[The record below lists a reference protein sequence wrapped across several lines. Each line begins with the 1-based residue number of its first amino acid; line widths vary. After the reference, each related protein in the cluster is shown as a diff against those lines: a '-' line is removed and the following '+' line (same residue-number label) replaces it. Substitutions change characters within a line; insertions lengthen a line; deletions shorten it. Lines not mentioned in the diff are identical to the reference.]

1 LIWFYFSEIK
11 FLDKLQYIPTI
22 KKLHQPQTNNMESKK
37 SYTALKVLFSYVALL
52 ALVVTVGW
60 FLYSENQVYNKLES
74 KIAFEKTK
82 ILRVSKLFSNVY
94 KTESLARKTIQN
106 NSEQDFK
113 SYLIETDSLKSRID
127 TLKEIVTT
135 QYQKTLLDSVTYL
148 LAEKTKNIRQ
158 LKTIKN
164 KAEDEVSVNTAI
176 DEITKM
182 EFKLRKL
189 ELQDFNKNPN
199 QLGAYQRNVLQKYV
213 DYLNQNIP
221 DDSTNTLSK
230 KASDSILAN
239 SKKLL
244 SNVKLKAEKKKESL
258 NFEENKL
265 LKNEIAISDQLRKVL
280 RIIEREIII
289 NSIKNNSLKEK
300 SLKKVNQIVTASAII
315 GLVLTLFFSILIVS
329 DYSKSQVYKKQL
341 EIANFKTKNLL
352 KSREQ
357 LISTVSHDLKTPLST
372 IVGYSEL
379 LGNSDV
385 NTKQSYFIKNI
396 KNSSEYITQLVQDL
410 LDFSQ
415 IEAGKI
421 TIEKVPFLL
430 PEIIDEVAKSIQ
442 TVYKQK
448 NIDLIINVDE
458 KLNTRIVGDSFRL
471 KQILSNIIGN
481 AYKFTE
487 EGFIKISAYTEND
500 ENFIITIQD
509 SGIGIEKGN
518 QKLVFEEFAQA
529 NESIEKKYGGT
540 GLGLSICQKIISILG
555 GTLSLESTF
564 GKGSTFEIQLPLLF
578 DHSQNITT
586 ETKKPIL
593 RNTQKQTFIVIDD
606 DINLLN
612 LTSGVLRQEGHQVLS
627 FNSAIKALET
637 IQNTKFDFVITDIQ
651 MPEIDGFMFLQK
663 LRNSG
668 HSSYQNQP
676 IIALTGRT
684 DLDASVYSEAGFT
697 TVIKKPYSPRILLET
712 IQHILKND
720 TLPNFQI
727 NEEETQTSYRLYSL
741 ETLKEF
747 LGNDHEAL
755 KEVLKSFIEN
765 NSENLAFLETAIT
778 EKNILEINT
787 IAHRIAPMF
796 KQIQAREIG
805 EILKTLERKDLEISD
820 LDDLF
825 KDLKS
830 KSELLFTAL
839 NKEIL

>member
-1 LIWFYFSEIK
+1 MPI
-11 FLDKLQYIPTI
+11 
-22 KKLHQPQTNNMESKK
+22 
-37 SYTALKVLFSYVALL
+37 KVLFSYVALL

-60 FLYSENQVYNKLES
+60 FLYSENVVYNKLES

-82 ILRVSKLFSNVY
+82 ILKVSKLFSNVY

-106 NSEQDFK
+106 NSEEDFK
-113 SYLIETDSLKSRID
+113 NYLIETDSLKSRID
-127 TLKEIVTT
+127 TLKQIVST

-148 LAEKTKNIRQ
+148 LSEKTKNIQQ
-158 LKTIKN
+158 LKAIKN

-199 QLGAYQRNVLQKYV
+199 QLGSYQRNVLQKYV

-230 KASDSILAN
+230 QASDSILAN

-300 SLKKVNQIVTASAII
+300 SLKKVNEIVTASAII
-315 GLVLTLFFSILIVS
+315 GLILTLFFSILIVS

-458 KLNTRIVGDSFRL
+458 KLNTRIVGDPFRL

-481 AYKFTE
+481 AYKFTA
-487 EGFIKISAYTEND
+487 EGFIKISAYVSENS
-500 ENFIITIQD
+500 ENFVISIQD

-529 NESIEKKYGGT
+529 NENIEKQYGGT

-555 GTLSLESTF
+555 GNLALESTF
-564 GKGSTFEIQLPLLF
+564 GKGSTFKIELPLLF
-578 DHSQNITT
+578 DHSQNTVI
-586 ETKKPIL
+586 ETKKPIAA
-593 RNTQKQTFIVIDD
+593 TTKKQTFIVIDD
-606 DINLLN
+606 DVNLLN
-612 LTSGVLRQEGHQVLS
+612 LTSGVLRQEKHEVLS
-627 FNSAIKALET
+627 FDSAVKALEAT
-637 IQNTKFDFVITDIQ
+637 KNTNYDFVITDIQ
-651 MPEIDGFMFLQK
+651 MPEMDGFKFLEK
-663 LRNSG
+663 LKSNKN
-668 HSSYQNQP
+668 SSYKNQP
-676 IIALTGRT
+676 VIALTGRT
-684 DLDASVYSEAGFT
+684 DLDFSVYTKAGFT
-697 TVIKKPYSPRILLET
+697 TVIKKPYSPKVLLET
-712 IQHILKND
+712 IHHILAND
-720 TLPNFQI
+720 ALPNVEI
-727 NEEETQTSYRLYSL
+727 TEEEENTSTKLYSL
-741 ETLKEF
+741 KTLKDF
-747 LGNDHEAL
+747 LGNDSEAL
-755 KEVLKSFIEN
+755 KEVLKSFIKSSTEN
-765 NSENLAFLETAIT
+765 MILLENAIT
-778 EKNILEINT
+778 EKNIAEINS

-796 KQIQAREIG
+796 KQIQTREIS
-805 EILKTLERKDLEISD
+805 EILKFLETKDLENSD
-820 LDDLF
+820 LTALYDS
-825 KDLKS
+825 LKS
-830 KSELLFTAL
+830 KTDLLFEAL
-839 NKEIL
+839 SKEIA

>member
-1 LIWFYFSEIK
+1 MPI
-11 FLDKLQYIPTI
+11 
-22 KKLHQPQTNNMESKK
+22 
-37 SYTALKVLFSYVALL
+37 KVLFSYIALL
-52 ALVVTVGW
+52 GLVVTVGW
-60 FLYSENQVYNKLES
+60 FLYAENVVYNKLEN

-82 ILRVSKLFSNVY
+82 ILKVSKLFSNVY
-94 KTESLARKTIQN
+94 KTESLARKTIQT
-106 NSEQDFK
+106 NSEEDFK
-113 SYLIETDSLKSRID
+113 SYLTETDSLKSRID
-127 TLKEIVTT
+127 TLKQIVTT

-148 LAEKTKNIRQ
+148 LSEKTKNIRQ

-164 KAEDEVSVNTAI
+164 KADDEVSVNTAI

-199 QLGAYQRNVLQKYV
+199 QLGSYQRNVLQKYV

-230 KASDSILAN
+230 QASDSILAN

-300 SLKKVNQIVTASAII
+300 SLKKVNEIVTASAII

-329 DYSKSQVYKKQL
+329 DYSKSQVYKKKL

-448 NIDLIINVDE
+448 NIDLIINIDD
-458 KLNTRIVGDSFRL
+458 KLNSRIVGDPFRL

-487 EGFIKISAYTEND
+487 EGFIKISVYVTENND
-500 ENFIITIQD
+500 FFIISIQD

-529 NESIEKKYGGT
+529 NENIEKKYGGT

-555 GTLSLESTF
+555 GTLNLESTF
-564 GKGSTFEIQLPLLF
+564 GKGSTFQIQLPLLF
-578 DHSQNITT
+578 DASQNTVI
-586 ETKKPIL
+586 EEKQPIIL
-593 RNTQKQTFIVIDD
+593 NTQKQTFIVLDD

-612 LTSGVLRQEGHQVLS
+612 LTSGVLRQEKHQVFS
-627 FNSAIKALET
+627 FNSAQKALEAIEST
-637 IQNTKFDFVITDIQ
+637 PFDFIITDIQ
-651 MPEIDGFMFLQK
+651 MPEMDGFMFLEK
-663 LRNSG
+663 LKNSG
-668 HSSYQNQP
+668 YPTFKNQP
-676 IIALTGRT
+676 VIALTGRT
-684 DLDASVYSEAGFT
+684 DLDATIYTEAGFT
-697 TVIKKPYSPRILLET
+697 TVIQKPYSPKILLET
-712 IQHILKND
+712 IHLILEHD
-720 TLPNFQI
+720 TLPNADI
-727 NEEETQTSYRLYSL
+727 NKSEETITSELYAL
-741 ETLKEF
+741 DTLKEF
-747 LGNDHEAL
+747 LGNDEEAL
-755 KEVLKSFIEN
+755 KEILKAFIEN
-765 NSENLAFLETAIT
+765 SSQNLNALENAIE
-778 EKNILEINT
+778 EKNTAEINS
-787 IAHRIAPMF
+787 IVHRMAPMF
-796 KQIQAREIG
+796 KQIQTCEIG
-805 EILKTLERKDLEISD
+805 EILRVLESKNLDISEAKGI
-820 LDDLF
+820 F
-825 KDLKS
+825 NTLKS
-830 KSELLFTAL
+830 KTDLLFNAL
-839 NKEIL
+839 RQEIV

>member
-1 LIWFYFSEIK
+1 
-11 FLDKLQYIPTI
+11 
-22 KKLHQPQTNNMESKK
+22 MESKK
-37 SYTALKVLFSYVALL
+37 SYMPIKVLFSYVALL

-60 FLYSENQVYNKLES
+60 FLYSENVVYNKLES

-106 NSEQDFK
+106 NSEEDFK
-113 SYLIETDSLKSRID
+113 NYLIETDSLKSRID
-127 TLKEIVTT
+127 TLKQIVST

-148 LAEKTKNIRQ
+148 LSEKTKNIQQ
-158 LKTIKN
+158 LKAIKN

-199 QLGAYQRNVLQKYV
+199 QLGSYQRNVLQKYV

-230 KASDSILAN
+230 QASDSILAN

-244 SNVKLKAEKKKESL
+244 SNVKIKAEKKKESL

-300 SLKKVNQIVTASAII
+300 SLKKVNEIVTASAII
-315 GLVLTLFFSILIVS
+315 GLILTLFFSILIVS

-458 KLNTRIVGDSFRL
+458 KLNTRIVGDPFRL

-481 AYKFTE
+481 AYKFTA
-487 EGFIKISAYTEND
+487 EGFIKISAYVSENN
-500 ENFIITIQD
+500 ENFVISIQD

-529 NESIEKKYGGT
+529 NENIEKQYGGT

-555 GTLSLESTF
+555 GNLALESTF
-564 GKGSTFEIQLPLLF
+564 GKGSTFKIELPLLF
-578 DHSQNITT
+578 DHSQNTVV
-586 ETKKPIL
+586 ETKKPIATTT
-593 RNTQKQTFIVIDD
+593 RKQTFIVIDD
-606 DINLLN
+606 DVNLLN
-612 LTSGVLRQEGHQVLS
+612 LTSGVLRQEKHEVLS
-627 FNSAIKALET
+627 FDSAVKALEAT
-637 IQNTKFDFVITDIQ
+637 KNTNYDFVITDIQ
-651 MPEIDGFMFLQK
+651 MPEMDGFKFLEK
-663 LRNSG
+663 LKSNKN
-668 HSSYQNQP
+668 SSYKNQP
-676 IIALTGRT
+676 VIALTGRT
-684 DLDASVYSEAGFT
+684 DLDFSVYTKAGFT
-697 TVIKKPYSPRILLET
+697 TVIKKPYSPKILLET
-712 IQHILKND
+712 IHHILTND
-720 TLPNFQI
+720 ALPNVEI
-727 NEEETQTSYRLYSL
+727 TEEEENTSTKLYSL
-741 ETLKEF
+741 ETLKDF
-747 LGNDHEAL
+747 LGNDNEAL
-755 KEVLKSFIEN
+755 KEVLKSFAKSS
-765 NSENLAFLETAIT
+765 SENMILLEIAIT
-778 EKNILEINT
+778 EKNIAEINS

-796 KQIQAREIG
+796 KQIQTREISD
-805 EILKTLERKDLEISD
+805 ILKFLETKDLENSD
-820 LDDLF
+820 LKALYDS
-825 KDLKS
+825 LKS
-830 KSELLFTAL
+830 KTDLLFEAL
-839 NKEIL
+839 SKEIA

>member
-1 LIWFYFSEIK
+1 
-11 FLDKLQYIPTI
+11 
-22 KKLHQPQTNNMESKK
+22 MESKK

-60 FLYSENQVYNKLES
+60 FLYSENVVYNKLES

-94 KTESLARKTIQN
+94 KTESLARKTIQT
-106 NSEQDFK
+106 NSESDFK
-113 SYLIETDSLKSRID
+113 NYLIETDSLKSRID
-127 TLKEIVTT
+127 TLKQIVTT
-135 QYQKTLLDSVTYL
+135 EYQKVLLDSVTYL
-148 LAEKTKNIRQ
+148 LSEKTENIRQ

-164 KAEDEVSVNTAI
+164 KAEDEVSVNNAI

-182 EFKLRKL
+182 EFNLRKL
-189 ELQDFNKNPN
+189 ELQDFTKNPN
-199 QLGAYQRNVLQKYV
+199 DLGNYQRNVLQRYV

-244 SNVKLKAEKKKESL
+244 SNVKMKAEKKKETL

-265 LKNEIAISDQLRKVL
+265 LQNEIAISEQLRKVL

-300 SLKKVNQIVTASAII
+300 SLKKVNEIVTASAIA
-315 GLVLTLFFSILIVS
+315 GLILTLFFSVLIVS
-329 DYSKSQVYKKQL
+329 DYSKSQLYKKQL

-421 TIEKVPFLL
+421 TIEKVPFFL
-430 PEIIDEVAKSIQ
+430 PQIIDEVAKSIQ

-448 NIDLIINVDE
+448 DIDLIINVDD
-458 KLNTRIVGDSFRL
+458 KLNTKIVGDPFRL

-487 EGFIKISAYTEND
+487 TGYIKVSAYALEGD
-500 ENFIITIQD
+500 KFFAITIED
-509 SGIGIEKGN
+509 TGIGIEKGN

-529 NESIEKKYGGT
+529 NENIEKQYGGT

-555 GTLSLESTF
+555 GNLQLESTF
-564 GKGSTFEIQLPLLF
+564 GSGSTFEIQLPLLF
-578 DHSQNITT
+578 DTSSNT
-586 ETKKPIL
+586 EIEIKKPIY
-593 RNTQKQTFIVIDD
+593 QDIKSQTFIVIDD

-612 LTSGVLRQEGHQVLS
+612 LTSGVLRQEKHEVLS
-627 FNSAIKALET
+627 FNSAAKALEV
-637 IQNTKFDFVITDIQ
+637 IQKTKFDFVITDIQ
-651 MPEIDGFMFLQK
+651 MPETDGFEFLQK
-663 LRNSG
+663 LKNS
-668 HSSYQNQP
+668 SVYQNQP
-676 IIALTGRT
+676 VIALTGRT
-684 DLDASVYSEAGFT
+684 DLEASVYTEAGFT
-697 TVIKKPYSPRILLET
+697 TVVKKPYSPKILLET
-712 IQHILKND
+712 ISLILGNA
-720 TLPNFQI
+720 TLPKAELKDV
-727 NEEETQTSYRLYSL
+727 EEKTLTQLYSL
-741 ETLKEF
+741 NTLKEF
-747 LGNDHEAL
+747 LGNDNSAL
-755 KEVLKSFIEN
+755 NDVLKSFVESTN
-765 NSENLAFLETAIT
+765 ENLLLMENAIA
-778 EKNILEINT
+778 EENVAEINS

-796 KQIQAREIG
+796 KQIEARDIG
-805 EILKTLERKDLEISD
+805 EILKALEKNTFEITDLKDIYKTLKAKIEVLFKALQKEIS
-820 LDDLF
+820 
-825 KDLKS
+825 
-830 KSELLFTAL
+830 
-839 NKEIL
+839 

>member
-1 LIWFYFSEIK
+1 
-11 FLDKLQYIPTI
+11 
-22 KKLHQPQTNNMESKK
+22 MESKK

-60 FLYSENQVYNKLES
+60 FLYSENVVYNKLED

-106 NSEQDFK
+106 NSEQDFR

-127 TLKEIVTT
+127 TLKQIVTT

-148 LAEKTKNIRQ
+148 LSEKTKNIRQ

-199 QLGAYQRNVLQKYV
+199 QLGSYQRNVLQKYV

-230 KASDSILAN
+230 QASDSILAN

-244 SNVKLKAEKKKESL
+244 SNVKIKAEKKKESL

-300 SLKKVNQIVTASAII
+300 SLKKVNEIVTASAII
-315 GLVLTLFFSILIVS
+315 GLILTLFFSILIVS

-396 KNSSEYITQLVQDL
+396 KNSSEYISQLVQDL
-410 LDFSQ
+410 LDFSK

-421 TIEKVPFLL
+421 SIEKVPFLL
-430 PEIIDEVAKSIQ
+430 PEIIDGVAKSIQ

-448 NIDLIINVDE
+448 DIDLIINIDE
-458 KLNTRIVGDSFRL
+458 KLNTRIVGDPFRL

-487 EGFIKISAYTEND
+487 EGFIKISAYTNND
-500 ENFIITIQD
+500 NRYIITIQD
-509 SGIGIEKGN
+509 SGIGIEKEN
-518 QKLVFEEFAQA
+518 LKLVFEEFAQA
-529 NESIEKKYGGT
+529 NENIEKKYGGT

-555 GTLSLESTF
+555 GDLKLESTY
-564 GKGSTFEIQLPLLF
+564 GKGSTFEIQLPLQF
-578 DHSQNITT
+578 DNSPIILP
-586 ETKKPIL
+586 EVKKPVV
-593 RNTQKQTFIVIDD
+593 RNTKRQTFIVLDD

-612 LTSGVLRQEGHQVLS
+612 LTSGVLKQEQHQVLS
-627 FNSAIKALET
+627 FSSAAKALEA
-637 IQNTKFDFVITDIQ
+637 IQNTNFDFVITDIQ
-651 MPEIDGFMFLQK
+651 MPEMDGFAFLK
-663 LRNSG
+663 NLKNSG
-668 HSSYQNQP
+668 YATYNNQP
-676 IIALTGRT
+676 VIALTGRT
-684 DLDASVYSEAGFT
+684 DLDADVYSEAGFT
-697 TVIKKPYSPRILLET
+697 TVIQKPYSPKILLET
-712 IQHILKND
+712 IHLILEND
-720 TLPNFQI
+720 TLPNVDI
-727 NEEETQTSYRLYSL
+727 NEKDQKTSSKLYSL

-747 LGNDHEAL
+747 LGNDNEAL
-755 KEVLKSFIEN
+755 KEVLKSFIE
-765 NSENLAFLETAIT
+765 SSTENLSLLENAMM
-778 EKNILEINT
+778 EKHAVEINS

-805 EILKTLERKDLEISD
+805 EILKVLENKDLQTSD
-820 LDDLF
+820 LNDIF
-825 KDLKS
+825 KVLKS
-830 KSELLFTAL
+830 KTDVLFTAL
-839 NKEIL
+839 KKEIT

>member
-1 LIWFYFSEIK
+1 
-11 FLDKLQYIPTI
+11 
-22 KKLHQPQTNNMESKK
+22 MESKK

-60 FLYSENQVYNKLES
+60 FLYSENVVYKKLED

-127 TLKEIVTT
+127 TLKQIVTT

-148 LAEKTKNIRQ
+148 LSEKTKNIRQ

-199 QLGAYQRNVLQKYV
+199 QLGSYQRNVLQKYV

-230 KASDSILAN
+230 QASDSILAN

-244 SNVKLKAEKKKESL
+244 SNVKIKAEKKKESL

-300 SLKKVNQIVTASAII
+300 SLKKVNEIVTASAII
-315 GLVLTLFFSILIVS
+315 GLILTLFFSILIVS

-410 LDFSQ
+410 LDFSK

-421 TIEKVPFLL
+421 SIEKVPFLL
-430 PEIIDEVAKSIQ
+430 PEVIDAVAKSIQ

-448 NIDLIINVDE
+448 NIDLIINIDE
-458 KLNTRIVGDSFRL
+458 KLNTRIVGDPFRL

-487 EGFIKISAYTEND
+487 EGFIKISAYTDQED
-500 ENFIITIQD
+500 RYIITIQD

-518 QKLVFEEFAQA
+518 LKLVFEEFAQA
-529 NESIEKKYGGT
+529 NENIEKKYGGT

-555 GTLSLESTF
+555 GDLKLESTF
-564 GKGSTFEIQLPLLF
+564 GKGSTFEIQLPLQF
-578 DHSQNITT
+578 DNSPVILP
-586 ETKKPIL
+586 EVKKPVV
-593 RNTQKQTFIVIDD
+593 RNTKRQTFIVLDD

-612 LTSGVLRQEGHQVLS
+612 LTSGVLKQEQHQVLS
-627 FNSAIKALET
+627 FNSAVKALEA
-637 IQNTKFDFVITDIQ
+637 IQNTNFDFVITDIQ
-651 MPEIDGFMFLQK
+651 MPEMDGFDFLKK
-663 LRNSG
+663 LKSSG
-668 HSSYQNQP
+668 YATYNNQP
-676 IIALTGRT
+676 VIALTGRT
-684 DLDASVYSEAGFT
+684 DLDADVYNEAGFT
-697 TVIKKPYSPRILLET
+697 TVIQKPYSPKILLET
-712 IQHILKND
+712 IHLILEND
-720 TLPNFQI
+720 TLPNVDI
-727 NEEETQTSYRLYSL
+727 NENEQKASSKLYSL

-747 LGNDHEAL
+747 LGNDDEAL
-755 KEVLKSFIEN
+755 KEVLKSFIESS
-765 NSENLAFLETAIT
+765 SENLSLLENAMI
-778 EKNILEINT
+778 EKHIVEINS

-805 EILKTLERKDLEISD
+805 EILKVLENKNLETSD
-820 LDDLF
+820 LNDIFKVLQSKTDVLF
-825 KDLKS
+825 AALK
-830 KSELLFTAL
+830 
-839 NKEIL
+839 KEIV

>member
-1 LIWFYFSEIK
+1 
-11 FLDKLQYIPTI
+11 
-22 KKLHQPQTNNMESKK
+22 MESKK
-37 SYTALKVLFSYVALL
+37 SYTAIKVLFSYVALL
-52 ALVVTVGW
+52 ALVITVGW
-60 FLYSENQVYNKLES
+60 FLYSENQVYNKLED

-94 KTESLARKTIQN
+94 KTESLARKTIQT
-106 NSEQDFK
+106 NSENDFK
-113 SYLIETDSLKSRID
+113 SYLIETDSLRLRID
-127 TLKEIVTT
+127 TLKQIVTT

-148 LAEKTKNIRQ
+148 LSEKTKNIKQ

-199 QLGAYQRNVLQKYV
+199 QLGNYQRNVLQKYV

-300 SLKKVNQIVTASAII
+300 SLKKVNEIVTASAII

-410 LDFSQ
+410 LDFSK

-421 TIEKVPFLL
+421 SIEKVPFVL

-448 NIDLIINVDE
+448 NIDLVVNVDE
-458 KLNTRIVGDSFRL
+458 KLNAKIVGDPFRL
-471 KQILSNIIGN
+471 KQILSNLIGN

-487 EGFIKISAYTEND
+487 EGFIRISAYLAEN
-500 ENFIITIQD
+500 ENFLTITIED
-509 SGIGIEKGN
+509 TGIGIEKEN

-529 NESIEKKYGGT
+529 NENIEKKYGGT
-540 GLGLSICQKIISILG
+540 GLGLSICKKIISALG
-555 GTLSLESTF
+555 GSLELESAF
-564 GKGSTFEIQLPLLF
+564 GKGSVFEIQLPLLF
-578 DHSQNITT
+578 DTSTNSVPEVKKQVSQNI
-586 ETKKPIL
+586 EA
-593 RNTQKQTFIVIDD
+593 QTFIVIDD

-612 LTSGVLRQEGHQVLS
+612 LTSGVLRQEKHQVLS
-627 FNSAIKALET
+627 FNSAIKALEA
-637 IQNTKFDFVITDIQ
+637 IQQTNFDFVITDIQ
-651 MPEIDGFMFLQK
+651 MPEMDGFGFLQK
-663 LRNSG
+663 LKTTDV
-668 HSSYQNQP
+668 YKNQP
-676 IIALTGRT
+676 VIALTGRS
-684 DLDASVYSEAGFT
+684 DLDSSVYADAGFT
-697 TVIKKPYSPRILLET
+697 TVIKKPYSPKILLET
-712 IQHILKND
+712 IRLILEND
-720 TLPNFQI
+720 TLPKVEI
-727 NEEETQTSYRLYSL
+727 NDVEEKTFSKLYSL

-747 LGNDHEAL
+747 LGNDTVAL
-755 KEVLKSFIEN
+755 NEVLKSFIESSN
-765 NSENLAFLETAIT
+765 ENLTFLENAIA
-778 EKNILEINT
+778 EENVPEINS

-796 KQIQAREIG
+796 KQIEAREIG
-805 EILKTLERKDLEISD
+805 GLLKALEKNDFEISD
-820 LDDLF
+820 L
-825 KDLKS
+825 KDIYKVLKS
-830 KSELLFTAL
+830 KTESLFKAL
-839 NKEIL
+839 QKEIV

>member
-1 LIWFYFSEIK
+1 
-11 FLDKLQYIPTI
+11 
-22 KKLHQPQTNNMESKK
+22 METKR

-60 FLYSENQVYNKLES
+60 FLYSENVVYNKLED

-94 KTESLARKTIQN
+94 KTEGLARQTIQT
-106 NSEQDFK
+106 NSEKDFK
-113 SYLIETDSLKSRID
+113 SYLIESDSLRLRID
-127 TLKEIVTT
+127 TLKQIVTT
-135 QYQKTLLDSVTYL
+135 EYQKTLLDSVTYL
-148 LAEKTKNIRQ
+148 LSEKTKNIRQ
-158 LKTIKN
+158 LKEIKN
-164 KAEDEVSVNTAI
+164 KAEDETSVNNAI

-182 EFKLRKL
+182 EFNLRKL
-189 ELQDFNKNPN
+189 ELEDFTKNPN
-199 QLGAYQRNVLQKYV
+199 QLGSYQKSVLQRYV

-244 SNVKLKAEKKKESL
+244 SSVKMKAEKKKESL

-265 LKNEIAISDQLRKVL
+265 LQNEIAISDQLRKVL

-300 SLKKVNQIVTASAII
+300 SLKRVNEIVTASAVI
-315 GLVLTLFFSILIVS
+315 GLLLTVFFSILIVS
-329 DYSKSQVYKKQL
+329 DYTKSQLYKKQL

-410 LDFSQ
+410 LDFSK

-421 TIEKVPFLL
+421 SVEKVPFLL
-430 PEIIDEVAKSIQ
+430 PEVIEDVARNIQ
-442 TVYKQK
+442 TVYKHK
-448 NIDLIINVDE
+448 NIDLIINVNDQ
-458 KLNTRIVGDSFRL
+458 LNKRIVGDPFRL
-471 KQILSNIIGN
+471 KQILTNIIGN

-487 EGFIKISAYTEND
+487 EGHIKIIAYPINSQ
-500 ENFIITIQD
+500 FFTISIED
-509 SGIGIEKGN
+509 SGIGIEKAN

-555 GTLSLESTF
+555 GKLSLESTF

-578 DHSQNITT
+578 DNSTSTDIPVD
-586 ETKKPIL
+586 TKKPL
-593 RNTQKQTFIVIDD
+593 YKNTKKQTFIVVDD

-612 LTSGVLRQEGHQVLS
+612 LTSGVLKQENHQVLS
-627 FNSAIKALET
+627 FSSATKALET
-637 IQNTKFDFVITDIQ
+637 IKNTAFDFVITDIQ
-651 MPEIDGFMFLQK
+651 MPEIDGFLFLEQLK
-663 LRNSG
+663 KSENINFN
-668 HSSYQNQP
+668 NQP
-676 IIALTGRT
+676 VIALTGRT
-684 DLDASVYSEAGFT
+684 DLDISVYKEAGFT
-697 TVIKKPYSPRILLET
+697 TVVQKPYSPKILLET
-712 IQHILKND
+712 IQHILDNEE
-720 TLPNFQI
+720 LPNVEI
-727 NEEETQTSYRLYSL
+727 NEIEEPETLQLYSL
-741 ETLKEF
+741 DTLKDF
-747 LGNDHEAL
+747 LGHDESAL
-755 KEVLKSFIEN
+755 KEVIKSFIE
-765 NSENLAFLETAIT
+765 SSIDNLELLETAIN
-778 EKNILEINT
+778 EKNIEEIKS

-796 KQIQAREIG
+796 KQIEAREIG
-805 EILKTLERKDLEISD
+805 DTLKKIEKDEYKISELKNVYKDLITKTAV
-820 LDDLF
+820 LF
-825 KDLKS
+825 ESLKQ
-830 KSELLFTAL
+830 ELL
-839 NKEIL
+839 

>member
-1 LIWFYFSEIK
+1 
-11 FLDKLQYIPTI
+11 
-22 KKLHQPQTNNMESKK
+22 MESKK

-60 FLYSENQVYNKLES
+60 FLYAENQVYNKLES

-106 NSEQDFK
+106 NSEEDFK

-127 TLKEIVTT
+127 TLKQIVTT

-148 LAEKTKNIRQ
+148 LSEKTKNIRQ

-199 QLGAYQRNVLQKYV
+199 QLGSYQRNVLQKYV

-300 SLKKVNQIVTASAII
+300 SLKKVNEIVTASAII

-410 LDFSQ
+410 LDFSK

-442 TVYKQK
+442 TVYQQK
-448 NIDLIINVDE
+448 DIELIINVDE
-458 KLNTRIVGDSFRL
+458 KLNTRIVGDPFRL

-487 EGFIKISAYTEND
+487 EGFIKISAYTEDD
-500 ENFIITIQD
+500 ENFTVTIQD

-529 NESIEKKYGGT
+529 NENIEKKYGGT
-540 GLGLSICQKIISILG
+540 GLGLSICQKIIAILG
-555 GTLSLESTF
+555 GTLNLESTF
-564 GKGSTFEIQLPLLF
+564 GKGSTFEIKLPLQF
-578 DHSQNITT
+578 DHSQNTID
-586 ETKKPIL
+586 EVKKPVI
-593 RNTQKQTFIVIDD
+593 RNTKKQTFIVLDD

-612 LTSGVLRQEGHQVLS
+612 LTSGVLRQEQHQVLS
-627 FNSAIKALET
+627 FNSALKALEA
-637 IQNTKFDFVITDIQ
+637 IQNTHFDFIITDIQ
-651 MPEIDGFMFLQK
+651 MPEMDGFMFLKK
-663 LRNSG
+663 LKSSG
-668 HSSYQNQP
+668 YSTYKNQP
-676 IIALTGRT
+676 VIALTGRT
-684 DLDASVYSEAGFT
+684 DLDASVYAEAGFT
-697 TVIKKPYSPRILLET
+697 TVIQKPYSPKILLET
-712 IQHILKND
+712 IHLILEND
-720 TLPNFQI
+720 TLPNRAI
-727 NEEETQTSYRLYSL
+727 NEAEEKTNSALYSL

-747 LGNDHEAL
+747 LGNDNEAL
-755 KEVLKSFIEN
+755 KEVLKSFIE
-765 NSENLAFLETAIT
+765 SSKENLILLENAVG
-778 EKNILEINT
+778 EKNTIETNS

-796 KQIQAREIG
+796 KQLQVREIS
-805 EILKTLERKDLEISD
+805 EILKVLENKNLEASD
-820 LDDLF
+820 LKDLF
-825 KDLKS
+825 KVLKS
-830 KSELLFTAL
+830 KTDILFTAL
-839 NKEIL
+839 NKELA

>member
-1 LIWFYFSEIK
+1 
-11 FLDKLQYIPTI
+11 
-22 KKLHQPQTNNMESKK
+22 MESKK

-60 FLYSENQVYNKLES
+60 FLYSENVVYKKLED

-94 KTESLARKTIQN
+94 KTESLARKTIQT
-106 NSEQDFK
+106 NSESDFK
-113 SYLIETDSLKSRID
+113 SYLVETDSLKSRID
-127 TLKEIVTT
+127 TLKQIVTT

-148 LAEKTKNIRQ
+148 LSEKTKNIRQ

-199 QLGAYQRNVLQKYV
+199 QLGSYQRNVLQKYV

-300 SLKKVNQIVTASAII
+300 SLKKVNEIVTASAII
-315 GLVLTLFFSILIVS
+315 GLILTIFFSILIVS
-329 DYSKSQVYKKQL
+329 DYSKSQLYKKQL

-379 LGNSDV
+379 LGNSDI
-385 NTKQSYFIKNI
+385 NTKQSYFVKNI

-410 LDFSQ
+410 LDFSR

-421 TIEKVPFLL
+421 TIEKVPFFL
-430 PEIIDEVAKSIQ
+430 PEVIEDTAKNIQ

-458 KLNTRIVGDSFRL
+458 KLNTRIVGDPFRL
-471 KQILSNIIGN
+471 KQILTNIIGN

-487 EGFIKISAYTEND
+487 EGHIKISSYATEN
-500 ENFIITIQD
+500 ENFFIIRIEDT
-509 SGIGIEKGN
+509 GIGIEKGN

-529 NESIEKKYGGT
+529 NENIEKKYGGT
-540 GLGLSICQKIISILG
+540 GLGLAICQKIISFLG
-555 GTLSLESTF
+555 GRLTLESTF
-564 GKGSTFEIQLPLLF
+564 GKGSTFEIKIPLVF
-578 DHSQNITT
+578 DHSEITVEEIKRNIA
-586 ETKKPIL
+586 
-593 RNTQKQTFIVIDD
+593 RNTKKQTFIVIDD

-612 LTSGVLRQEGHQVLS
+612 LTSGVLRQDKHEVLS
-627 FNSAIKALET
+627 FSSAVKALEA
-637 IQNTKFDFVITDIQ
+637 IQTANFDFVITDIQ
-651 MPEIDGFMFLQK
+651 MPEMDGFMFLEK
-663 LRNSG
+663 LRNSKNG
-668 HSSYQNQP
+668 IYQNQP
-676 IIALTGRT
+676 VIALTGRT
-684 DLDASVYSEAGFT
+684 DLDSSIYTKAGFT
-697 TVIKKPYSPRILLET
+697 TVVKKPYSPKILLET
-712 IQHILKND
+712 IQHILDNE
-720 TLPNFQI
+720 TLPEVEIQDK
-727 NEEETQTSYRLYSL
+727 EETTSTQLYSL

-747 LGNDHEAL
+747 LGNDTDAL
-755 KEVLKSFIEN
+755 KDVLKAFIISSN
-765 NSENLAFLETAIT
+765 ENLHLLENAIID
-778 EKNILEINT
+778 ENIPEINS

-796 KQIQAREIG
+796 RQIEARDIG
-805 EILKTLERKDLEISD
+805 TILKTLEQNNLEISD
-820 LDDLF
+820 LKDIFAALKAKTTKLF
-825 KDLKS
+825 I
-830 KSELLFTAL
+830 AL
-839 NKEIL
+839 EQEIV

>member
-1 LIWFYFSEIK
+1 
-11 FLDKLQYIPTI
+11 
-22 KKLHQPQTNNMESKK
+22 MESKK
-37 SYTALKVLFSYVALL
+37 SYMPIKVLFSYAALL

-60 FLYSENQVYNKLES
+60 FLYSENVVYNKLEN
-74 KIAFEKTK
+74 KIAYEKTK

-94 KTESLARKTIQN
+94 KTESLARKTIQT
-106 NSEQDFK
+106 NSEKDFK
-113 SYLIETDSLKSRID
+113 SYLIETDSLRSRID
-127 TLKEIVTT
+127 TLKQIVTT
-135 QYQKTLLDSVTYL
+135 EYQKVLLDSVTYL
-148 LAEKTKNIRQ
+148 LSEKTENIRQ

-189 ELQDFNKNPN
+189 ELQDFTKSPN
-199 QLGAYQRNVLQKYV
+199 DLGSYQRNVLQKYV

-230 KASDSILAN
+230 QASDSILAN

-244 SNVKLKAEKKKESL
+244 SDVKQKAEKKKESL

-265 LKNEIAISDQLRKVL
+265 LKNEIAISEQLRKVL

-300 SLKKVNQIVTASAII
+300 SLKKVNEIVTASAII
-315 GLVLTLFFSILIVS
+315 GLLLTVVFSIIIVS
-329 DYSKSQVYKKQL
+329 DYSKSQLYKKQL

-385 NTKQSYFIKNI
+385 TTKQSYFIKNI

-430 PEIIDEVAKSIQ
+430 PEIIDEVAKNIQ

-448 NIDLIINVDE
+448 NIDLIINADE
-458 KLNTRIVGDSFRL
+458 KLNTKIVGDPFRL

-487 EGFIKISAYTEND
+487 EGFIKISAYVAGDND
-500 ENFIITIQD
+500 FFTITIED
-509 SGIGIEKGN
+509 SGIGIEKEN

-529 NESIEKKYGGT
+529 NENIEKKYGGT
-540 GLGLSICQKIISILG
+540 GLGLAICQKIISILG
-555 GTLSLESTF
+555 GKLNLKSTF
-564 GKGSTFEIQLPLLF
+564 GEGSTFEITLPLLF
-578 DHSQNITT
+578 DSSISLKET
-586 ETKKPIL
+586 ESEEIIPISKNL
-593 RNTQKQTFIVIDD
+593 TFIVVDD

-612 LTSGVLRQEGHQVLS
+612 LTSTVLKQQNHQVFS
-627 FNSAIKALET
+627 FTHATKALES
-637 IQNTKFDFVITDIQ
+637 IQNTDFDFIITDIQ
-651 MPEIDGFMFLQK
+651 MPEVDGFLFVEK
-663 LRNSG
+663 LKQETNSFYKG
-668 HSSYQNQP
+668 QP
-676 IIALTGRT
+676 IIAITGRT
-684 DLDASVYSEAGFT
+684 DLDFYVYSKAGFS
-697 TVIKKPYSPRILLET
+697 TVIKKPYSPKILLET
-712 IQHILKND
+712 IQRVLDNDILSDKIVK
-720 TLPNFQI
+720 TKKELSSKP
-727 NEEETQTSYRLYSL
+727 YSL
-741 ETLKEF
+741 TSLKEF
-747 LGNDHEAL
+747 LGNDNYAS
-755 KEVLKSFIEN
+755 KEFIE
-765 NSENLAFLETAIT
+765 SFMESTKLNLIALRTAVQ
-778 EKNILEINT
+778 EKNIPEINS

-796 KQIQAREIG
+796 RQIQADKIG
-805 EILKTLERKDLEISD
+805 EILKTLEQNNLENSDLEN
-820 LDDLF
+820 LYN
-825 KDLKS
+825 DLKI
-830 KSELLFTAL
+830 KIDLLFETL
-839 NKEIL
+839 KKEKF

>member
-1 LIWFYFSEIK
+1 
-11 FLDKLQYIPTI
+11 
-22 KKLHQPQTNNMESKK
+22 MESKR
-37 SYTALKVLFSYVALL
+37 SYTAIKVLFSYIALL
-52 ALVVTVGW
+52 GLVVTVGW
-60 FLYSENQVYNKLES
+60 FLYSENVVYNKLEG

-94 KTESLARKTIQN
+94 KTESLARKTIQT
-106 NSEQDFK
+106 NSESDFK
-113 SYLIETDSLKSRID
+113 SYLTETDSLRCRID

-135 QYQKTLLDSVTYL
+135 EYQKVLLDSVNYL
-148 LAEKTKNIRQ
+148 LSEKTENIRQ

-189 ELQDFNKNPN
+189 ELQDFTKNPN
-199 QLGAYQRNVLQKYV
+199 DLGNYQRNVLQKYV

-230 KASDSILAN
+230 QASDSILAN

-265 LKNEIAISDQLRKVL
+265 LKNEIAISEQLRKVL

-300 SLKKVNQIVTASAII
+300 SLKKVNEIVTASAII
-315 GLVLTLFFSILIVS
+315 GLILTLFFSILIVS
-329 DYSKSQVYKKQL
+329 DYSKSQLYKKQL

-372 IVGYSEL
+372 IVGYTEL

-385 NTKQSYFIKNI
+385 NSKQSYFVKNI
-396 KNSSEYITQLVQDL
+396 KNSSEYISQLVQDL

-421 TIEKVPFLL
+421 TIEKVPFYL
-430 PEIIDEVAKSIQ
+430 PEIIEDVAKNIQ

-448 NIDLIINVDE
+448 DIELIINVDE
-458 KLNTRIVGDSFRL
+458 KLNTKVVGDPFRL
-471 KQILSNIIGN
+471 KQILTNIIGN

-487 EGFIKISAYTEND
+487 EGFIKISAFADVE
-500 ENFIITIQD
+500 EPFFIITIED

-518 QKLVFEEFAQA
+518 QKIVFEEFAQA
-529 NESIEKKYGGT
+529 NEGIEKKYGGT
-540 GLGLSICQKIISILG
+540 GLGLAICQKIISILG
-555 GTLSLESTF
+555 GTLNLESTF
-564 GKGSTFEIQLPLLF
+564 GKGSTFEIKLPLLF
-578 DHSQNITT
+578 DTSENAIP
-586 ETKKPIL
+586 EIKKPAFP
-593 RNTQKQTFIVIDD
+593 NNKKFTFIVIDD

-612 LTSGVLRQEGHQVLS
+612 LTSGVLKQEKHKVLS
-627 FNSAIKALET
+627 FDRATKALET
-637 IQNTKFDFVITDIQ
+637 VSNTNFDFIITDIQ
-651 MPEIDGFMFLQK
+651 MPEMDGFTFIKK
-663 LRNSG
+663 LRNYNFST
-668 HSSYQNQP
+668 YKKQP

-684 DLDASVYSEAGFT
+684 
-697 TVIKKPYSPRILLET
+697 VIKKPYSPKVLLQT
-712 IQHILKND
+712 IQHILENKEIP
-720 TLPNFQI
+720 TTEV
-727 NEEETQTSYRLYSL
+727 NEAELNSNQFYSL

-747 LGNDHEAL
+747 LGNDEEAL
-755 KEVLKSFIEN
+755 KDVIVSFVESTDEN
-765 NSENLAFLETAIT
+765 MVFLEKAIANQ
-778 EKNILEINT
+778 NITEINT

-796 KQIQAREIG
+796 RQIQANEIG
-805 EILKTLERKDLEISD
+805 NILKNLERKDLESEGLENIFES
-820 LDDLF
+820 
-825 KDLKS
+825 LKT
-830 KSELLFTAL
+830 KTETLFTSL
-839 NKEIL
+839 KQEIV

>member
-1 LIWFYFSEIK
+1 
-11 FLDKLQYIPTI
+11 
-22 KKLHQPQTNNMESKK
+22 MESKK
-37 SYTALKVLFSYVALL
+37 SYMPIKVLFSYAALL

-60 FLYSENQVYNKLES
+60 FLYSENVVYNKLEN
-74 KIAFEKTK
+74 KIAHEKTK

-94 KTESLARKTIQN
+94 KTESLARKTIQT
-106 NSEQDFK
+106 NSEKDFK
-113 SYLIETDSLKSRID
+113 SYLIETDSLRSRID
-127 TLKEIVTT
+127 TLKQIVTT
-135 QYQKTLLDSVTYL
+135 EYQKVLLDSVTYL
-148 LAEKTKNIRQ
+148 LSEKTENIRQ

-189 ELQDFNKNPN
+189 ELQDFTKSPN
-199 QLGAYQRNVLQKYV
+199 DLGSYQRNVLQKYV

-230 KASDSILAN
+230 QASDSILAN

-244 SNVKLKAEKKKESL
+244 SDVKQKAEKKKESL

-265 LKNEIAISDQLRKVL
+265 LKNEIAISEQLRKVL

-300 SLKKVNQIVTASAII
+300 SLKKVNEIVTASAII
-315 GLVLTLFFSILIVS
+315 GLLLTVVFSIIIVS
-329 DYSKSQVYKKQL
+329 DYSKSQLYKKQL

-385 NTKQSYFIKNI
+385 TTKQSYFIKNI

-430 PEIIDEVAKSIQ
+430 PEIIDEVAKNIQ

-448 NIDLIINVDE
+448 NIDLIINADE
-458 KLNTRIVGDSFRL
+458 KLSTKIVGDPFRL

-487 EGFIKISAYTEND
+487 EGFIKISAYVAEGND
-500 ENFIITIQD
+500 FFTITIED
-509 SGIGIEKGN
+509 SGIGIEKED

-529 NESIEKKYGGT
+529 NENIEKKYGGT
-540 GLGLSICQKIISILG
+540 GLGLAICQKIISILG
-555 GTLSLESTF
+555 GKLNLKSTF
-564 GKGSTFEIQLPLLF
+564 GEGSTFKITLPLLF
-578 DHSQNITT
+578 DSSVSLT
-586 ETKKPIL
+586 ETKSEEIIPISKNL
-593 RNTQKQTFIVIDD
+593 TFIVVDD

-612 LTSGVLRQEGHQVLS
+612 LTSTVLKQQNHQVFS
-627 FNSAIKALET
+627 FTHATKALES
-637 IQNTKFDFVITDIQ
+637 IQNTDFDFIITDIQ
-651 MPEIDGFMFLQK
+651 MPEVDGFLFIEK
-663 LRNSG
+663 LKQETNSFYKG
-668 HSSYQNQP
+668 QP
-676 IIALTGRT
+676 IIAITGRT
-684 DLDASVYSEAGFT
+684 DLDFYVYSKAGFS
-697 TVIKKPYSPRILLET
+697 TVIKKPYSPKILLET
-712 IQHILKND
+712 IQRVLDNNILSDKIVK
-720 TLPNFQI
+720 TKKEL
-727 NEEETQTSYRLYSL
+727 SSKSYSL
-741 ETLKEF
+741 TSLKEF
-747 LGNDHEAL
+747 LGNDNDAS
-755 KEVLKSFIEN
+755 KEFIESFIE
-765 NSENLAFLETAIT
+765 STKLNLSALKNAVQ
-778 EKNILEINT
+778 EKNISEINS

-796 KQIQAREIG
+796 RQIQADEIG
-805 EILKTLERKDLEISD
+805 EILKTLEQNN
-820 LDDLF
+820 LDN
-825 KDLKS
+825 
-830 KSELLFTAL
+830 SELDSLYNNLKVKIDLLFETL
-839 NKEIL
+839 KKENF